1 MNIQGSNAKEL
12 FDDIRQKVALGRIA
26 PGQILPPVRELAQT
40 LGLNRNTVALAYKRL
55 VSAGVADAQGRRGTR
70 IREAIR
76 ELAREGHG
84 ASSALQDLA
93 SGNPA
98 LAYLPAPTQLA
109 AGVRG
114 QTQALY
120 GADPLVPELR
130 AVCQQVFHKDTQ
142 LETDYHVS
150 YGAVDAIER
159 LLQAFLLAGDKVGIE
174 DPGYLNSINS
184 VNTLGYKPVG
194 IAVDS
199 EGIVPASLEEALAD
213 GLRALIL
220 TPRAHNPTGCSLSR
234 ARAKQIEQI
243 LKQYPELLL
252 MIDDHF
258 WMLASSPYRNVIPAD
273 HLRWA
278 LIRSV
283 SKGLGPD
290 LRVAL
295 VASDLQ
301 TGERL
306 SQRLASGAQW
316 VSHLLQQMVVHG
328 LTDTDIKAQ
337 TRVAQAAYVQARSD
351 LMHALKKQSIPFW
364 DSEEGF
370 NLWIPL
376 DREAEP
382 VLAGLAARGWLVRS
396 GQVFGV
402 SNPAQGLRV
411 SFANLDAKGAQ
422 RFSTDLAQVLQ
433 ERY

>member
-12 FDDIRQKVALGRIA
+12 FDDIRQQVALGQIL
-26 PGQILPPVRELAQT
+26 PGQVLPPVRELAQT

-70 IREAIR
+70 IRESIQ

-84 ASSALQDLA
+84 ASSVLQDLA

-98 LAYLPAPTQLA
+98 PQFLPTPAQLIQ
-109 AGVRG
+109 GVRG
-114 QTQALY
+114 SAQSLY
-120 GADPLVPELR
+120 GVDPLMPELR
-130 AVCQQVFHKDTQ
+130 AVCQQIFHKDTP
-142 LETDYHVS
+142 LNTAHYVS

-174 DPGYLNSINS
+174 DPGYLSSINA
-184 VNTLGYKPVG
+184 VRTLGLKPVG
-194 IAVDS
+194 IAVDP
-199 EGIVPASLEEALAD
+199 EGMVPQSLEQALA
-213 GLRALIL
+213 GGVRALIL

-234 ARAKQIEQI
+234 GRARQIEHI
-243 LKQYPELLL
+243 LARYPEVLL

-258 WMLASSPYRNVIPAD
+258 WMLASSPYRNVIPPG

-295 VASDLQ
+295 VASDAQ
-301 TGERL
+301 TAERV

-328 LTDTDIKAQ
+328 LTDTVLLAQ
-337 TRVAQAAYVQARSD
+337 TRAGQLAYGQARQYT
-351 LMHALKKQSIPFW
+351 MQALKKHRITFW
-364 DSEEGF
+364 DSDDGF

-376 DREAEP
+376 DRDAEP
-382 VLAGLAARGWLVRS
+382 VLAGLAARGWMVRS
-396 GQVFGV
+396 GKVFGV
-402 SNPAQGLRV
+402 AQPAQGLRLTF
-411 SFANLDAKGAQ
+411 SNLSADQATRFAA
-422 RFSTDLAQVLQ
+422 DLALVLG
-433 ERY
+433 EAA

>member
-1 MNIQGSNAKEL
+1 MNIQGTNAKEL
-12 FDDIRQKVALGRIA
+12 FDDIRQQVALGHIA
-26 PGQILPPVRELAQT
+26 PGQVLPPVRELAQT

-70 IREAIR
+70 IRESIR
-76 ELAREGHG
+76 QLAREGHG
-84 ASSALQDLA
+84 ASSVLQDLA
-93 SGNPA
+93 SGNPSSQH
-98 LAYLPAPTQLA
+98 LPTPAQLVQ
-109 AGVRG
+109 GVRG
-114 QTQALY
+114 GAQSLY
-120 GADPLVPELR
+120 GADPLMPELR
-130 AVCQQVFHKDTQ
+130 AVCQQVFHKDTP
-142 LETDYHVS
+142 LNTAYHVS

-184 VNTLGYKPVG
+184 VRTLGLKPVG
-194 IAVDS
+194 VAVDP
-199 EGIVPASLEEALAD
+199 EGMVPQSLEQALAD
-213 GLRALIL
+213 GARALIL

-234 ARAKQIEQI
+234 GRARQIEQI
-243 LKQYPELLL
+243 LARYPDVLL
-252 MIDDHF
+252 MVDDHF
-258 WMLASSPYRNVIPAD
+258 WMLANSPYRNVIPPG

-295 VASDLQ
+295 VASDTQ
-301 TGERL
+301 TDERL

-328 LTDTDIKAQ
+328 LTDVGLTAQ
-337 TRVAQAAYVQARSD
+337 TRAAQAAYAQARQQ
-351 LMHALKKQSIPFW
+351 LMQALKKHRITFW
-364 DSEEGF
+364 DSDDGF
-370 NLWIPL
+370 NLWVPL

-402 SNPAQGLRV
+402 DQPAQGLRLT
-411 SFANLDAKGAQ
+411 FASLGAEQAQ
-422 RFSTDLAQVLQ
+422 RFAADLAQVLG
-433 ERY
+433 EAG

>member
-1 MNIQGSNAKEL
+1 MNIQGTNAKEL
-12 FDDIRQKVALGRIA
+12 FDDIRQQVALGHIA
-26 PGQILPPVRELAQT
+26 PGQVLPPVRELAQT

-70 IREAIR
+70 IRESIR
-76 ELAREGHG
+76 QLAREGHG
-84 ASSALQDLA
+84 ASSVLQDLA
-93 SGNPA
+93 SGNPSPQH
-98 LAYLPAPTQLA
+98 LPTPAQLVQ
-109 AGVRG
+109 GVRG
-114 QTQALY
+114 GAQSLY
-120 GADPLVPELR
+120 GADPLMPELR
-130 AVCQQVFHKDTQ
+130 AVCQQVFHKDTP
-142 LETDYHVS
+142 LNTAYHVS

-184 VNTLGYKPVG
+184 VRTLGLKPVG
-194 IAVDS
+194 VAVDP
-199 EGIVPASLEEALAD
+199 EGMAPQSLEQALAD
-213 GLRALIL
+213 GARALIL

-234 ARAKQIEQI
+234 GRARQIEQI
-243 LKQYPELLL
+243 LARYPDVLL
-252 MIDDHF
+252 MVDDHF
-258 WMLASSPYRNVIPAD
+258 WMLANSPYRNVIPPG

-295 VASDLQ
+295 VASDTQ
-301 TGERL
+301 TAERL

-328 LTDTDIKAQ
+328 LTDVGLTAQ
-337 TRVAQAAYVQARSD
+337 TRAAQVAYAQARQQ
-351 LMHALKKQSIPFW
+351 LMQALKKHRITFW
-364 DSEEGF
+364 DSDDGF
-370 NLWIPL
+370 NLWVPL

-402 SNPAQGLRV
+402 DQPAQGLRLT
-411 SFANLDAKGAQ
+411 FASLGAEQAQ
-422 RFSTDLAQVLQ
+422 RFAADLAQVLG
-433 ERY
+433 EAA